1 MTPRLSRRL
10 LAWLAVAC
18 ALLGPMTVVAGDIE
32 VEIQGVEEPLRA
44 NVRAYLSIV
53 AEAERVTD
61 DEPIP
66 AATVRR
72 LHARAERE
80 ITRALEPFG
89 YYRPRVNAELERLET
104 GWRARYDI
112 DLGEPV
118 RIETVDIRVE
128 GAASD
133 DSAFAERLA
142 ALPLTEGQRLNHG
155 DYENAKS
162 RLTTLASER
171 GYIDARWQKRRLEVE
186 PETNSARIELV
197 LDSGPRYRYG
207 EIDFDETVVSESFL
221 RRYLPFEQG
230 QPYVASEL
238 LDLQYRLDDSNY
250 FQSVSVRARRQQA
263 SDRRIPVEV
272 DLEARPKHRYTFG
285 IGFGTDTGARVSFGR
300 DTRYTNDSGHRLEM
314 VAQVAQR
321 ATEAE
326 ARYVIPLTEP
336 WRERLAL
343 ETSLTEEEVGDG
355 ETRQFELGIAR
366 ITSKAGWQ
374 RRLSLTYQRSRDE
387 IGDEVD
393 TRDLVIPGI
402 ALSRSAFN
410 DPVYATR
417 GYGIAGDLRGGSA
430 SLGSDVSFSRL
441 LLQARGLTELWSD
454 ARLLGRLEGGRVWVD
469 GVVELPLSQRFFAGG
484 DNSVR
489 GFAYQSLGPEDE
501 QGRVIGGR
509 YLAVASL
516 ELEQLVWGNWGAAV
530 FADHG
535 NAVNDTDADLRT
547 GAGVGMRYRSPVGVF
562 RVDIAK
568 AVDGDEA
575 PRVHLSLGVNF

>member
-1 MTPRLSRRL
+1 
-10 LAWLAVAC
+10 
-18 ALLGPMTVVAGDIE
+18 MTVVAGDIE